1 MDPILA
7 PAIVVLAKSIIDTIR
22 KDRSLGSLY
31 VGKYDSHS
39 TDSSDHT
46 VTATQQVMAATL
58 ASSALFNG
66 QYTPHEQY
74 DSTENKKVE
83 TSSEINTSPKTT
95 TDRTRKKKSQE
106 EADMKLIENVVERI
120 KKELPDIIEKMHKVP
135 PTVIPDSLDSI
146 YISQITAAQEFIN
159 NNRKADLSQ
168 IKCILRNML
177 PKEYHEKIEELREY
191 QDPKIININGGQ
203 NLIAPNAKNAK
214 QNIQKKIKQ

>member
-1 MDPILA
+1 MDAILA
-7 PAIVVLAKSIIDTIR
+7 PAIVLLAKSIIDTIR
-22 KDRSLGSLY
+22 KDRSPGSLY

-66 QYTPHEQY
+66 QCTPHEQY
-74 DSTENKKVE
+74 DSTEKKKGE
-83 TSSEINTSPKTT
+83 TSSEIDTSPKTT
-95 TDRTRKKKSQE
+95 TNRTRKKKSQKE
-106 EADMKLIENVVERI
+106 VDMKLIENVVERI
-120 KKELPDIIEKMHKVP
+120 KQELPDIIEKMHKTA

-159 NNRKADLSQ
+159 NNRKTDLSQ

-177 PKEYHEKIEELREY
+177 PKEYHEKIEELKEY
-191 QDPKIININGGQ
+191 QDPKVININGGQ

-214 QNIQKKIKQ
+214 QDIQKKV

>member
-1 MDPILA
+1 MDAILA
-7 PAIVVLAKSIIDTIR
+7 PAIVLLAKSIIDTIR
-22 KDRSLGSLY
+22 KDRSPGSLY

-66 QYTPHEQY
+66 QCTPHEQY
-74 DSTENKKVE
+74 DSTEKKKGE
-83 TSSEINTSPKTT
+83 TSSEIDTSPKTT
-95 TDRTRKKKSQE
+95 TNRTRKKKSQKE
-106 EADMKLIENVVERI
+106 VDMKLIENVVERI
-120 KKELPDIIEKMHKVP
+120 KQELPDIIEKMHKTA

-177 PKEYHEKIEELREY
+177 PKEYHEKIEELKEY
-191 QDPKIININGGQ
+191 QDPKVININGGQ

-214 QNIQKKIKQ
+214 QDIQKKV

>member
-1 MDPILA
+1 MDAILA
-7 PAIVVLAKSIIDTIR
+7 PAIALLAKSIIDTIR
-22 KDRSLGSLY
+22 KDRSPGSLY

-66 QYTPHEQY
+66 QCTPHEQY
-74 DSTENKKVE
+74 DSTEKKKVK
-83 TSSEINTSPKTT
+83 TSSEIDTSPKATT
-95 TDRTRKKKSQE
+95 NRTRKKKSQKE
-106 EADMKLIENVVERI
+106 VDMKLIENVVERI
-120 KKELPDIIEKMHKVP
+120 KQELPDIIEKMHKTA

-177 PKEYHEKIEELREY
+177 PKEYHEKIEELKEY
-191 QDPKIININGGQ
+191 QDPKVININGGQ

-214 QNIQKKIKQ
+214 QDIQKKV

>member
-1 MDPILA
+1 MDAILA
-7 PAIVVLAKSIIDTIR
+7 PAIALLAKSIIDTIR
-22 KDRSLGSLY
+22 KDRSPGSLY

-66 QYTPHEQY
+66 QCTPHEQY
-74 DSTENKKVE
+74 DSTEKKKVE
-83 TSSEINTSPKTT
+83 TSSEIDTSPKATT
-95 TDRTRKKKSQE
+95 NRTRKKKSQKE
-106 EADMKLIENVVERI
+106 VDMKLIENVVERI
-120 KKELPDIIEKMHKVP
+120 KQELPDIIEKMHKTA

-177 PKEYHEKIEELREY
+177 PKEYHEKIEELKEY
-191 QDPKIININGGQ
+191 QDPKVININGGQ

-214 QNIQKKIKQ
+214 QDIQKKV

>member
-1 MDPILA
+1 MDAILA
-7 PAIVVLAKSIIDTIR
+7 PAIALLAKSIIDTIR
-22 KDRSLGSLY
+22 KDRSPGSLY

-66 QYTPHEQY
+66 QCTPHEQY
-74 DSTENKKVE
+74 DSTEKKKVE
-83 TSSEINTSPKTT
+83 TSSEIDTSPKATT
-95 TDRTRKKKSQE
+95 NRTRKKKSQKE
-106 EADMKLIENVVERI
+106 VDMKLIENVVERI
-120 KKELPDIIEKMHKVP
+120 KQELQDIIEKMHKTA

-177 PKEYHEKIEELREY
+177 PKEYHEKIEELKEY
-191 QDPKIININGGQ
+191 QDPKVININGGQ

-214 QNIQKKIKQ
+214 QDIQKKV

>member
-1 MDPILA
+1 MDAILA
-7 PAIVVLAKSIIDTIR
+7 PAIALLAKSIIDTIR
-22 KDRSLGSLY
+22 KDRSPGSLY

-66 QYTPHEQY
+66 QCTPHEQY
-74 DSTENKKVE
+74 DSTEKKKVK
-83 TSSEINTSPKTT
+83 TSSEIDTSPKATT
-95 TDRTRKKKSQE
+95 NRTRKKKSQKE
-106 EADMKLIENVVERI
+106 VDMKLIENVVERI
-120 KKELPDIIEKMHKVP
+120 KQELQDIIEKMHKTA

-177 PKEYHEKIEELREY
+177 PKEYHEKIEELKEY
-191 QDPKIININGGQ
+191 QDPKVININGGQ

-214 QNIQKKIKQ
+214 QDIQKKV

>member
-1 MDPILA
+1 MDAILA
-7 PAIVVLAKSIIDTIR
+7 PAIVLLAKSIIDTIR
-22 KDRSLGSLY
+22 KDRSPGSLY

-46 VTATQQVMAATL
+46 VTATHQVMAATL

-66 QYTPHEQY
+66 QCTPHEQY
-74 DSTENKKVE
+74 DSTEKKKGE
-83 TSSEINTSPKTT
+83 TSSEIDTSPKTT
-95 TDRTRKKKSQE
+95 TNRTRKKKSQKE
-106 EADMKLIENVVERI
+106 VDMKLIENVVERI
-120 KKELPDIIEKMHKVP
+120 KQELPDIIEKMHKTA

-159 NNRKADLSQ
+159 NNHKVDLSQ
-168 IKCILRNML
+168 IKCIFRKML
-177 PKEYHEKIEELREY
+177 PKEYHEKIDELKEY

-214 QNIQKKIKQ
+214 QDIQKKV

>member
-1 MDPILA
+1 MDAILA
-7 PAIVVLAKSIIDTIR
+7 PAIVLLAKSIIDTIR
-22 KDRSLGSLY
+22 KDRSPGSLY

-66 QYTPHEQY
+66 QCTPHEQY
-74 DSTENKKVE
+74 DSTEKKKGE
-83 TSSEINTSPKTT
+83 TSSEIDTSPKTT
-95 TDRTRKKKSQE
+95 TNRTRKKKSQKE
-106 EADMKLIENVVERI
+106 VDMKLIENVVERI
-120 KKELPDIIEKMHKVP
+120 KQELPDIIEKMHKTA

-177 PKEYHEKIEELREY
+177 PKEYHEKIEELKEY
-191 QDPKIININGGQ
+191 QDPKVININGGQ

-214 QNIQKKIKQ
+214 QDIQKEV

>member
-1 MDPILA
+1 MDAILA
-7 PAIVVLAKSIIDTIR
+7 PAIVLLAKSIIDTIR
-22 KDRSLGSLY
+22 KDRSPGSLY

-66 QYTPHEQY
+66 QCTPHEQY
-74 DSTENKKVE
+74 DSTEKKKGE
-83 TSSEINTSPKTT
+83 TSSEIDTSPKTT
-95 TDRTRKKKSQE
+95 TNRTRKKKSQKE
-106 EADMKLIENVVERI
+106 VDMKLIENVVERI
-120 KKELPDIIEKMHKVP
+120 KQELQDIIEKMHKTA

-177 PKEYHEKIEELREY
+177 PKESHEKIEELKEY
-191 QDPKIININGGQ
+191 QDPKVININGGQ

-214 QNIQKKIKQ
+214 QDIQKKV

>member
-1 MDPILA
+1 MDAILA
-7 PAIVVLAKSIIDTIR
+7 PAIALLAKSIIDTIR
-22 KDRSLGSLY
+22 KDRSPGSLY

-66 QYTPHEQY
+66 QCTPHEQY
-74 DSTENKKVE
+74 DSTEKKKVE
-83 TSSEINTSPKTT
+83 TSSEIDTSPKATT
-95 TDRTRKKKSQE
+95 NRTRKKKSQKE
-106 EADMKLIENVVERI
+106 VDMKLIENVVERI
-120 KKELPDIIEKMHKVP
+120 KQELPDIIEKMHKTA

-177 PKEYHEKIEELREY
+177 PKEYHEKIEGLKEY
-191 QDPKIININGGQ
+191 QDPKVININGGQ

-214 QNIQKKIKQ
+214 QDIQKKV

>member
-1 MDPILA
+1 MDAILA
-7 PAIVVLAKSIIDTIR
+7 PAIVLLAKSIIDTIR
-22 KDRSLGSLY
+22 KDRSPGSLY

-66 QYTPHEQY
+66 QCTPHEQY
-74 DSTENKKVE
+74 DSTEKKKGE
-83 TSSEINTSPKTT
+83 TSSEIDTSPKTT
-95 TDRTRKKKSQE
+95 TNRTRKKKSQKE
-106 EADMKLIENVVERI
+106 VDMKLIENIVERI
-120 KKELPDIIEKMHKVP
+120 KQELPDIIEKMHKTA

-177 PKEYHEKIEELREY
+177 PKEYHEKIEELKEY
-191 QDPKIININGGQ
+191 QDPKVININGGQ

-214 QNIQKKIKQ
+214 QDIQKKV